1 MKLRYWS
8 PLLLAALLL
17 AGCPGPQSADLPIL
31 PDRPDP
37 APDDPLI
44 ARLNEVYPE
53 GYRLVEQSY
62 GTRTTLELTGEGTP
76 GEVAVFL
83 SEEQGHIGVIVEQ
96 SPGKYELIG
105 FATRGEDT
113 GLTLEITDWDL
124 DGTEEFLISL
134 DFPGEGED
142 RVAVY
147 DYRSGRIRRILSES
161 STGYRILRPK
171 ENRAVLVLPGPDASL
186 RLFGYVPEGEMELQ
200 QEIPLSSGLSQ
211 PLLDIL
217 VNPDGSETLLVR
229 GEIPAGAVT
238 DLIGLRG
245 EKFHNLFYEEGPG
258 YSPRTL
264 ISWPVEPADL
274 DGDGSPEIPGPADP
288 VRTAGVSGV
297 QWIQWLRFAPPESL
311 LPVTQ
316 TLEIQGP
323 APVRFRIPERWNGR
337 IRLYPADPSYPGSL
351 SSAEVRLVRE
361 DGTEASLFSFALFSA
376 GLPIPEELTPVAEN
390 QGLVVAVD
398 IREAREDSVLE
409 GFEFP

>member
-8 PLLLAALLL
+8 PLLLAVLLL
-17 AGCPGPQSADLPIL
+17 AGCPGPEGTDLPIL

-62 GTRTTLELTGEGTP
+62 GTRTTLQLTGEGGP

-105 FATRGEDT
+105 FATRGEET
-113 GLTLEITDWDL
+113 GLALEITDWDL
-124 DGTEEFLISL
+124 DGTEEFLIFL
-134 DFPGEGED
+134 DFPGKGED

-161 STGYRILRPK
+161 SAGYRIFHPAQDR
-171 ENRAVLVLPGPDASL
+171 RVLVLPGPDSAV
-186 RLFGYVPEGEMELQ
+186 RIFGYVPEAGMELL
-200 QEIPLSSGLSQ
+200 QEVSLSSGMTNLRFDVLES
-211 PLLDIL
+211 
-217 VNPDGSETLLVR
+217 PDGPDTLLVR
-229 GEIPAGAVT
+229 GEIPGGAVT

-264 ISWPVEPADL
+264 LPWPVEPLDM
-274 DGDGSPEIPGPADP
+274 DGDGYPEIPGPADP
-288 VRTAGVSGV
+288 VRSGAVSGV
-297 QWIQWLRFAPPESL
+297 QWVQWLRFATPESL
-311 LPVTQ
+311 LPVNQ
-316 TLEIQGP
+316 TLEIQGEV
-323 APVRFRIPERWNGR
+323 PVRFRIPERWNGR
-337 IRLYPADPSYPGSL
+337 IRLYPADPSYPGSRN
-351 SSAEVRLVRE
+351 SAEVRLVRE

-376 GLPIPEELTPVAEN
+376 GLPIPEELTPVARN